1 MEKWQ
6 KATEKQIR
14 LSSRT
19 SLGAARLF
27 TEGAIG
33 FSHNIICE
41 QENQTELTRTIPQVF
56 YSVWGTFLLFL
67 LIEIF

>member
-14 LSSRT
+14 FSSWT
-19 SLGAARLF
+19 SLGA
-27 TEGAIG
+27 TEGALG

-56 YSVWGTFLLFL
+56 GSV
-67 LIEIF
+67 